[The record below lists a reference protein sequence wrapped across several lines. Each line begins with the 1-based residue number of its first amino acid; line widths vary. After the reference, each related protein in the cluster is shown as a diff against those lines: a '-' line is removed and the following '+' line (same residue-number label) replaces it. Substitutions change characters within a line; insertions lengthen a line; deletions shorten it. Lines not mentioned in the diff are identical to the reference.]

1 MNTESMYTALGIT
14 PAVHRFGEEILAG
27 LRARFDEIDRVAEY
41 NQCKVIGAMQKNR
54 VDATHFAATTG
65 YGYNDAGRDNLERVY
80 ADCFHTEAALVR
92 PQITCGTH
100 ALTVALSAN
109 LLPGDTLLSP
119 VGAPYDTLE
128 EVIGIRPSACSLKEY
143 GVHYRQVDLLPDY
156 SFDYPAIE
164 QALRGGVKLV
174 TIQRSKGLGENE
186 ADMMWLTTM
195 NPETRR
201 LIRVMPEDVEQTAAV
216 FDLLLGD
223 NLSGR
228 KDYIAEN
235 GCRYLDMIDVS

>member
-41 NQCKVIGAMQKNR
+41 NQCKVIGAMQRNR

-100 ALTVALSAN
+100 ALTIAPILTNGDITGAVAFMATD
-109 LLPGDTLLSP
+109 DTELCTDKQSMLAKAAAMFL
-119 VGAPYDTLE
+119 GKQIE
-128 EVIGIRPSACSLKEY
+128 E
-143 GVHYRQVDLLPDY
+143 
-156 SFDYPAIE
+156 
-164 QALRGGVKLV
+164 
-174 TIQRSKGLGENE
+174 
-186 ADMMWLTTM
+186 
-195 NPETRR
+195 
-201 LIRVMPEDVEQTAAV
+201 
-216 FDLLLGD
+216 
-223 NLSGR
+223 
-228 KDYIAEN
+228 
-235 GCRYLDMIDVS
+235 